1 MSKLRGLLDWV
12 AAARGRKAAR
22 RVATFDAIEMAKCAP
37 SKYGCTTAL
46 IFLDS
51 HRKEDRI
58 SQLNRWLLIL
68 LCLTAKALIGRNDQE
83 NAMLR
88 GQTAPLS
95 PNEELTLRRV
105 ALRSA
110 PAAELSQRDL
120 DRIEALGLITRSDDD
135 VALTPLGKMRYEALP
150 RATRIDDPDEN
161 FIEMLKACVVQL
173 RK

>member
-1 MSKLRGLLDWV
+1 
-12 AAARGRKAAR
+12 
-22 RVATFDAIEMAKCAP
+22 
-37 SKYGCTTAL
+37 
-46 IFLDS
+46 
-51 HRKEDRI
+51 
-58 SQLNRWLLIL
+58 
-68 LCLTAKALIGRNDQE
+68 
-83 NAMLR
+83 MLR

>member
-1 MSKLRGLLDWV
+1 
-12 AAARGRKAAR
+12 
-22 RVATFDAIEMAKCAP
+22 
-37 SKYGCTTAL
+37 
-46 IFLDS
+46 
-51 HRKEDRI
+51 
-58 SQLNRWLLIL
+58 
-68 LCLTAKALIGRNDQE
+68 
-83 NAMLR
+83 MLR

-110 PAAELSQRDL
+110 PPAELSQRDL

-150 RATRIDDPDEN
+150 RAARIDDSEEH
-161 FIEMLKACVVQL
+161 FIEMLKACVVRV